1 MCRTYTGKPWVQ
13 DVALETSG
21 KGILD
26 RVDGTGEFRSK
37 VLYIVCDCSLAHG
50 TVRGPGQAWMAVD
63 RRDVKKALTKGYGD
77 QHAVFQIPG

>member
-1 MCRTYTGKPWVQ
+1 MQ
-13 DVALETSG
+13 DVALQTSG

-37 VLYIVCDCSLAHG
+37 VLYIVCNCSLAYG
-50 TVRGPGQAWMAVD
+50 TVRGPRQAWMAVD